1 MNGIIDLITTYLPY
15 ALLAISGFFALVGAI
30 GIIRMPDVYNRIH
43 AETLCVFGGSIV
55 GLIAIA
61 ILAFFKGSLKPL
73 FSLKAIIIALFLF
86 FTNPV
91 GSHAIARAAHK
102 SGVGISPESNVDKL
116 KEVEE

>member
-1 MNGIIDLITTYLPY
+1 MNEIVAMIIKYLPY
-15 ALLAISGFFALVGAI
+15 ALLALSGFFAIVGAI

-43 AETLCVFGGSIV
+43 AETLCVFGGTIV
-55 GLIAIA
+55 GLIVIA
-61 ILAFFKGSLKPL
+61 IWGPTFE

-102 SGVGISPESNVDKL
+102 SGEELYPESNVDKL
-116 KEVEE
+116 KEVEG

>member
-1 MNGIIDLITTYLPY
+1 MNGILDLICTYLPY
-15 ALLAISGFFALVGAI
+15 ALLVISGFFALVGGI

-61 ILAFFKGSLKPL
+61 IFKGWSL

-102 SGVGISPESNVDKL
+102 SGEDLWPESNVDKL
-116 KEVEE
+116 KEVEG

>member
-1 MNGIIDLITTYLPY
+1 MNGIIDLICTYLPY

-43 AETLCVFGGSIV
+43 AETLCVFGGTIV
-55 GLIAIA
+55 GLIAIS
-61 ILAFFKGSLKPL
+61 ILKGWSF

-102 SGVGISPESNVDKL
+102 SGEELSPGSNVDKL
-116 KEVEE
+116 KEVEG